1 MNRAVDHYF
10 AKPVVFEK
18 STTSFDNIAMPDV
31 YMCQN
36 DQFSYQ
42 VWFIFNNNAKDI
54 QALVEGVKQGV
65 TCIHSN
71 S

>member
-18 STTSFDNIAMPDV
+18 STTSFDSIAMPDV

-42 VWFIFNNNAKDI
+42 VWILLNNNAKDI
-54 QALVEGVKQGV
+54 
-65 TCIHSN
+65 
-71 S
+71 